1 MKRFN
6 NGKDKVDFTQPC
18 KLTRQ
23 KRLVEAQK
31 ESVRLGHKA
40 LCIRNIVKAFY
51 ISDGQGDEN
60 RKIESV
66 II

>member
-1 MKRFN
+1 MKRFS
-6 NGKDKVDFTQPC
+6 NGKDKSDFTKPC

-40 LCIRNIVKAFY
+40 LCKRNIVKVSY
-51 ISDGQGDEN
+51 ISNGHRDEQFN
-60 RKIESV
+60 NK
-66 II
+66 